1 MAKTTRSRSA
11 ERLVDILVELHLNGV
26 VNRSALMEKFKITE
40 RTVYRDLNALSPIV
54 EHTGN
59 GLYRLIHSSQSPG
72 GQGLHHSLAN
82 FLNADS
88 FFPERN
94 AEFWQKLETRVD
106 ENHILILGNEAEHT
120 VQRDI
125 RLHLAKIEKSI
136 KNHNVCQIVYK
147 SKTRL
152 INPYKLINKK
162 NIWYLQATENGRLKS
177 FSLSQIS
184 WLDIHTTTFT
194 PEENARE
201 LLEKSLDP
209 WVSEDTFAVKIFIKN
224 NISHYFLR
232 RDLLPKQELLEEQHS
247 GVTLRCQAAH
257 ENQILPL
264 LFYWLPDIQILEP
277 SWLKE
282 KLIRTLESY
291 LAIESSAHNQVIS
304 IT

>member
-59 GLYRLIHSSQSPG
+59 GLYRLIHSAQSPG
-72 GQGLHHSLAN
+72 GQGLHHTLAN

-94 AEFWQKLETRVD
+94 TEFWQKLETRVD
-106 ENHILILGNEAEHT
+106 ENHILILANEAEHT
-120 VQRDI
+120 VERDI
-125 RLHLAKIEKSI
+125 RRYLTKIEKSI

-147 SKTRL
+147 GKNRL

-184 WLDIHTTTFT
+184 WFDIQKESFI
-194 PEENARE
+194 
-201 LLEKSLDP
+201 LDP
-209 WVSEDTFAVKIFIKN
+209 DTPVSYT
-224 NISHYFLR
+224 HLT
-232 RDLLPKQELLEEQHS
+232 LP
-247 GVTLRCQAAH
+247 T
-257 ENQILPL
+257 N
-264 LFYWLPDIQILEP
+264 
-277 SWLKE
+277 
-282 KLIRTLESY
+282 
-291 LAIESSAHNQVIS
+291 
-304 IT
+304 